1 MQYTIHLAS
10 MYILYRPYMY
20 VCTTHKLNIT
30 AKQFL
35 YRSLNVII
43 IYTSEY
49 LYTHI
54 YTYIYR
60 LREIERF
67 TIAAGSLCK
76 FTIHLLFIRIEGNT
90 HITHA
95 SSPFST

>member
-54 YTYIYR
+54 FIDRER
-60 LREIERF
+60 LRD
-67 TIAAGSLCK
+67 LQ
-76 FTIHLLFIRIEGNT
+76 
-90 HITHA
+90 
-95 SSPFST
+95 